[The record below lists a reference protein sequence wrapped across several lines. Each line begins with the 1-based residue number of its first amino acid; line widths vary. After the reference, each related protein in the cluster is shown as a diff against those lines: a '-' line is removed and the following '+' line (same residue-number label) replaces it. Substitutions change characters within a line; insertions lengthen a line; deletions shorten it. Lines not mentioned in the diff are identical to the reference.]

1 MKGRK
6 GKANGGEMDSP
17 KSGTK
22 EYEQD
27 LKSKNMRYT
36 YQSKVN
42 DEAEERKSGGRAK
55 KKHVGKAHGMH
66 AMHHDGRKHVGKV
79 HGMHAMHHA
88 GRKARNSGG
97 RAGSDKSPLSSA
109 HAGTAPKGHKT
120 LDID

>member
-27 LKSKNMRYT
+27 LKTKNMRYT
-36 YQSKVN
+36 YQSNVN

-55 KKHVGKAHGMH
+55 KKS
-66 AMHHDGRKHVGKV
+66 VGKV
-79 HGMHAMHHA
+79 HGGNSMAHA
-88 GRKARNSGG
+88 GRKARKSGG

-109 HAGTAPKGHKT
+109 HAGTPPKGHKT

>member
-6 GKANGGEMDSP
+6 SKANGGEMDSP

-27 LKSKNMRYT
+27 LKRKNMRYT

-55 KKHVGKAHGMH
+55 KA
-66 AMHHDGRKHVGKV
+66 
-79 HGMHAMHHA
+79 HA
-88 GRKARNSGG
+88 GRKARNAGG

-109 HAGTAPKGHKT
+109 HAGMSPKGHKT
-120 LDID
+120 TDID

>member
-17 KSGTK
+17 KEGTK

-27 LKSKNMRYT
+27 LKRKNMRYT
-36 YQSKVN
+36 YQSNVN

-55 KKHVGKAHGMH
+55 KA
-66 AMHHDGRKHVGKV
+66 
-79 HGMHAMHHA
+79 HA
-88 GRKARNSGG
+88 GRKARKSGG

>member
-27 LKSKNMRYT
+27 LKRKNLRYT
-36 YQSKVN
+36 YQSNVN
-42 DEAEERKSGGRAK
+42 DAAEERKSGGRAK
-55 KKHVGKAHGMH
+55 KA
-66 AMHHDGRKHVGKV
+66 
-79 HGMHAMHHA
+79 HA
-88 GRKARNSGG
+88 GRKARKAGG

-109 HAGTAPKGHKT
+109 HAGAAPKGRKT